1 MQVSAYVDSKI
12 KGTAVAGSLPRVYNN
27 LAVAGILPTTTLT
40 TANKSAV
47 DNLLAKLERKL
58 SGKQA
63 VARKPE
69 VTDEEQRTALTNT
82 ASLRKC
88 IDPATGEALSR
99 IKLLGGIEALH
110 NPNTRVV
117 YPIPAGSVPAFI

>member
-12 KGTAVAGSLPRVYNN
+12 KDTAVAGSLSRVFNN

-40 TANKSAV
+40 ASSKSAV

-58 SGKQA
+58 AGKQV

-69 VTDEEQRTALTNT
+69 VTDEAQRTSLSNA

-117 YPIPAGSVPAFI
+117 YPIPTGSVPAFV